1 MGSKNSKIPKPKL
14 SNENSASSFPY
25 VRGSKDAR
33 ARSQQV
39 EIFIIIHANG
49 KFLILLFTE
58 QMIYDIYFDM
68 KYHFIDIE
76 RLKKGIFR
84 GCSNRE
90 NIITWS
96 WRVRKKHNCETDE
109 TFTSCE

>member
-49 KFLILLFTE
+49 TFLILFTE
-58 QMIYDIYFDM
+58 
-68 KYHFIDIE
+68 
-76 RLKKGIFR
+76 
-84 GCSNRE
+84 
-90 NIITWS
+90 
-96 WRVRKKHNCETDE
+96 
-109 TFTSCE
+109 